1 MAPGVAA
8 QLSRC
13 FGLLDAGLYR
23 VEGGGVTSGFI
34 LPLGLMDGGGRK
46 RLEGCRQDDGF
57 GLTEKLVASSA
68 KAIILA
74 I

>member
-1 MAPGVAA
+1 
-8 QLSRC
+8 
-13 FGLLDAGLYR
+13 